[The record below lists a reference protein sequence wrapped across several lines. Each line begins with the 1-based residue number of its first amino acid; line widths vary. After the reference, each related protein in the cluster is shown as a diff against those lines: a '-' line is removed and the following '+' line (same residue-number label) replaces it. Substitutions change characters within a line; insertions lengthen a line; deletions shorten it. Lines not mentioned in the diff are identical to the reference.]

1 MQSAFLP
8 VVFGT
13 GMGISRLADFLER
26 MNMAADKSV
35 VTCAAIEAYPSE
47 ACGVIIALQNGKQE
61 TIPCRNIASDP
72 ENFFMA
78 DHEDVSKARERGE
91 IVAVWHT
98 HVERS
103 NVPSEADKA
112 ACEASAIPFLIYSI
126 SKGDY
131 FHLSDAYVLHP
142 TGVEADYLG
151 RPYVE
156 GVFDCYSLLRDYYR
170 REFGIHLNDYPR
182 TESGGVKGFTKFIE
196 RYESEGFHIVSDG
209 SYKPG
214 DVFFMQVM
222 NDSCPNHIGIYLGD
236 EIMMHH
242 CHNRLSK
249 RDVYGG
255 FWAKHTTHHLR
266 HKQC

>member
-1 MQSAFLP
+1 M
-8 VVFGT
+8 VV
-13 GMGISRLADFLER
+13 
-26 MNMAADKSV
+26 DKSV
-35 VTCAAIEAYPSE
+35 VMDTAIKSYPCE
-47 ACGVIIALQNGKQE
+47 ACGVVVALPNGKQE
-61 TIPCRNIASDP
+61 VIPCRNIAEDP
-72 ENFFMA
+72 RNFFMA
-78 DHEDVSKARERGE
+78 DYDDVAKARERGE

-98 HVERS
+98 HVEIP
-103 NVPSEADKA
+103 NVPSEADRK
-112 ACEASAIPFLIYSI
+112 ACEASAIPFLIYTI
-126 SKGDY
+126 SKGEE
-131 FHLSDAYVLHP
+131 FHLSEPYVLTP
-142 TGVEADYLG
+142 SGAETDYLG

-156 GVFDCYSLLRDYYR
+156 GIFDCYSLLRDYYR

-182 TESGGVKGFTKFIE
+182 TESGGAKGFTRFIE
-196 RYESEGFHIVSDG
+196 RYEQEGFQLVSDG

-236 EIMMHH
+236 EIIMHH
-242 CHNRLSK
+242 CHGRLSK